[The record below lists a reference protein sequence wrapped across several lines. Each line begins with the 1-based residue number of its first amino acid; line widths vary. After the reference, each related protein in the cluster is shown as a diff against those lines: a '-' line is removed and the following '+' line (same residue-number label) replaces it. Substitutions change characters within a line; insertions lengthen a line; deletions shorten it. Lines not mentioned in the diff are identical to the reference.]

1 MREWWRPPAG
11 MFSRRR
17 PAMCQPPGP
26 AARPPTVA
34 GTDPAPVKAVVS
46 PTGGTHSGASRL
58 PSLSGLRFAAS
69 CAVVYAHCM
78 LLIEPRLARTPGPEV
93 WLGGSAVSLFFM
105 LSGFVLTHAARPG
118 DSTAAF
124 WWRRAAKVFPNHVF
138 TWCLA
143 VAALAGTGA
152 LAPSVP
158 AIAAELS
165 SLFLVQTWVPS
176 QRFVSAGNP
185 VSWTLAAEVF
195 FYLLFPVLLRWVR
208 RLSGRGLVVGAA
220 TAVAVC
226 WALPVFCEVV
236 VNPGRSFFMDYW
248 FLYMLPISRLP
259 EFVLGMLA
267 ARISG
272 MGIRLPRSGV
282 LLAAS
287 SVISTIVVSS
297 SYLPQPFMFV
307 AATVVPLVVLVHA
320 TAELDLRGKPSLLRW
335 RPVVFL
341 GEMSYA
347 VYLVHLMVLGV
358 AYVSLTSRGWS
369 ALQAVLAALPVA
381 LLASYLLYVRVERPC
396 MRRLLAL
403 GGRAAR
409 RTEPVDSNKPGGSD
423 TSHGPMPETAED
435 GSRADAGHRRRGER
449 TAHRTRA
456 NDEPPDA
463 TPQRPAER
471 DLPG

>member
-1 MREWWRPPAG
+1 
-11 MFSRRR
+11 
-17 PAMCQPPGP
+17 MCQPPGP

-34 GTDPAPVKAVVS
+34 GADPAPAKAVVS

-143 VAALAGTGA
+143 VSALAGTGA

-267 ARISG
+267 ARMSG

-409 RTEPVDSNKPGGSD
+409 RTEPVDSNKPGRSD
-423 TSHGPMPETAED
+423 TPYGPMPETAED
-435 GSRADAGHRRRGER
+435 GSRADAGHRRRGKR
-449 TAHRTRA
+449 TAHRTRT
-456 NDEPPDA
+456 NNEPSDA